1 MDIKTSKKLFP
12 SQRQM
17 GKTSAPTHWHLHGG
31 GGHWEPVKT
40 RSHTRSMAHAWAA
53 TTVYGGIILIFFEA
67 FITALFVLVL
77 WSVQPIFRT
86 QKLQEHGEGYSPT
99 RYKLAAICIYTYFHS
114 IMFDKELVVL
124 PALHQNILV
133 SLTCF
138 FLDSDNTPAIQKV

>member
-1 MDIKTSKKLFP
+1 MNIIFLFLLFLPPVSVSEGATVSGIFCFGGGSLNTSMDIKTSKKLFP

-40 RSHTRSMAHAWAA
+40 RTHTRSMAHAWAA

-86 QKLQEHGEGYSPT
+86 
-99 RYKLAAICIYTYFHS
+99 
-114 IMFDKELVVL
+114 
-124 PALHQNILV
+124 
-133 SLTCF
+133 
-138 FLDSDNTPAIQKV
+138 